1 LYITYTTA
9 HMNKPRTNRLERHLA
24 EQGLASRREAKAII
38 KQGLVKV
45 NGKVTYIAGMA
56 IDPTVDKI
64 VVNTKKIPAKE
75 AVLFYKP
82 RGIETSATTE
92 NSKDIHGMFPELSH
106 LAPTGRL
113 DKESEGLIILSND
126 GVLARSLTQ
135 KSHIEKEYH
144 VNVRENIVPAQMERM
159 ENGMRIGTMHT
170 KPATVEKLGTHT
182 FSIIL
187 TEGQKHQIRRMCDAC
202 RLTITSLVRV
212 RIGNIYKGTLKPGSM
227 RKLAT
232 REINLLKKIAS

>member
-1 LYITYTTA
+1 
-9 HMNKPRTNRLERHLA
+9 MKEPQTNRLERYLA

-56 IDPTVDKI
+56 INPTVDKI

-75 AVLFYKP
+75 AILFYKP

-106 LAPTGRL
+106 LAPIGRL

-135 KSHIEKEYH
+135 HSYIEKEYH
-144 VNVRENIVPAQMERM
+144 VNVRENIVPAQMQNM
-159 ENGMRIGTMHT
+159 ENGMRIGTMYT
-170 KPATVEKLGTHT
+170 KPAQVEKLGTHT

-202 RLTITSLVRV
+202 RLTIGSLVRV
-212 RIGNIYKGTLKPGSM
+212 RIGNLYKGTLKPGSM
-227 RKLAT
+227 RKLSPK
-232 REINLLKKIAS
+232 EIELLKKMG